1 MIVLQISSAQGPDE
15 CALAV
20 AKALERLTFEAKIAG
35 VELDIMEKEE
45 GARAGTL
52 SSVMVSL
59 EGEEAETLAER
70 WGGNVQWICASP
82 YRPNH
87 GRKNWF
93 IGVARLS
100 LPEAVLD
107 SEVRF
112 EATRSSGPG
121 GQHVNKTDSAIRATH
136 IATGI
141 SVKVQS
147 ERSQHANKRL
157 ARLLI
162 AHRLEEQ
169 RKALDAGHRAQRR
182 MLHYRIERG
191 NPVRIFKG
199 LRFDPV

>member
-1 MIVLQISSAQGPDE
+1 MIILQISSAQGPDE

-20 AKALERLTFEAKIAG
+20 AKALERLTFEAGSAG
-35 VELDIMEKEE
+35 VELGIMEMEE
-45 GARAGTL
+45 GARADTL

-59 EGEEAETLAER
+59 KGEGAEALAER
-70 WGGNVQWICASP
+70 WSGSVQWICASP

-93 IGVARLS
+93 IGIACLS
-100 LPEAVLD
+100 LPEAVPD
-107 SEVRF
+107 GDVRF
-112 EATRSSGPG
+112 EAIRSSGPG

-157 ARLLI
+157 AQRLI

-169 RKALDAGHRAQRR
+169 RQALDAGHRAQRR
-182 MLHYRIERG
+182 MLHYQIERG
-191 NPVRIFKG
+191 NPVRVFKG
-199 LRFDPV
+199 PRFDPV